1 MIILPLNVAVAVVP
15 SSSGIDVELQYI
27 KSALLYADNVVLI
40 SPLAYLYTQLTY
52 QPKEI
57 NEKHFI
63 LLFEKVIPFAKSQDP
78 MLYEQGMC
86 VLKQLKEIFNKKKYV
101 QLPYAQRLNI
111 IREAKELTKEVTK
124 SMFSLIGVEQCHELE
139 TLISNNQVVIH
150 KFNNSIA
157 DIDNIVKEYF
167 EVLQNSLKNTS
178 PLFDKQCYDLM
189 NAAIKARVIKLSDME
204 KSKITHIGLVDN
216 CLQRL
221 PSFEE
226 ASIDELIDIKKELS
240 KPLIRFRSK
249 MLTFSND
256 IKSLPWDKDF
266 VGECDSLFI
275 KDIEPALLEIE
286 EATHE
291 NSFRSNLGSKFLT
304 EEGFWKSYNG
314 LALGIAT
321 TGIIT
326 CLNEFTMNNYAIL
339 SGLGAAATAKFI
351 EAIYEHQ
358 KEKAIIENNELYF
371 YYKAEKILQSRK

>member
-1 MIILPLNVAVAVVP
+1 MSLNVAVAVVP
-15 SSSGIDVELQYI
+15 SSSGIDVELQYV

-86 VLKQLKEIFNKKKYV
+86 VLKQLKEIFNNKKYG
-101 QLPYAQRLNI
+101 QLSYVQRLNI
-111 IREAKELTKEVTK
+111 IKEAKEFTKEVIQ
-124 SMFSLIGVEQCHELE
+124 SMFLLIGVEQCHELDA
-139 TLISNNQVVIH
+139 LISNNQVIIH

-157 DIDNIVKEYF
+157 DTDNIVKEYF
-167 EVLQNSLKNTS
+167 EILQYSLKNTS
-178 PLFDKQCYDLM
+178 PLFDKQCYALM
-189 NAAIKARVIKLSDME
+189 NAAVKAMAIKLSDTE

-249 MLTFSND
+249 MMTFSKD
-256 IKSLPWDKDF
+256 IKSLP
-266 VGECDSLFI
+266 
-275 KDIEPALLEIE
+275 
-286 EATHE
+286 
-291 NSFRSNLGSKFLT
+291 
-304 EEGFWKSYNG
+304 
-314 LALGIAT
+314 
-321 TGIIT
+321 
-326 CLNEFTMNNYAIL
+326 
-339 SGLGAAATAKFI
+339 
-351 EAIYEHQ
+351 
-358 KEKAIIENNELYF
+358 
-371 YYKAEKILQSRK
+371 